1 MPDLQDGGE
10 RMTLGWTLTGTVP
23 VQRHHSEQG
32 RSVGSVTLRDVA
44 KAAGV
49 DYSTVSRA
57 LNPRT
62 PANRLNRET
71 VSRIRRIADEIG
83 YRRDVRAAGLA
94 EGRTFSI
101 GVAVADM
108 GNPYVAP
115 VLRGIQN
122 TLELSDL
129 TAIILET
136 QDDRKRLERVLH
148 HLAGRV
154 DAVIVAC
161 ARLGTRE
168 LLEEFDASTRPVVLA
183 LRSLPDSSLPAVV
196 ADDYLGGNLAAGYL
210 AQLGHRTLAQVE
222 GPGDIQ
228 PFADR
233 TRGFTD
239 TARRLRASVLDGTGR
254 AETPTVDEGR
264 RVFTQVLAAAEIR
277 PTGVFAHNDALA
289 IGVIDA
295 IRSSGLRC
303 PEDISVIGFN
313 DNPFSDHLSP
323 PLTTI
328 RVPGYDLGAAVGNLA
343 VQRITDR
350 HLPAQIHRHQP
361 TLIVRASTARHLAT
375 ERLTVTDP
383 QPGG

>member
-1 MPDLQDGGE
+1 V
-10 RMTLGWTLTGTVP
+10 RN
-23 VQRHHSEQG
+23 
-32 RSVGSVTLRDVA
+32 VTLRDVA
-44 KAAGV
+44 RAAGV

-71 VSRIRRIADEIG
+71 VARIRRIADEIG

-122 TLELSDL
+122 TLESSDL

-136 QDDRKRLERVLH
+136 QDDHKRLERVLH

-154 DAVIVAC
+154 DAMIVGC
-161 ARLGTRE
+161 ARHGSRE
-168 LLEEFDASTRPVVLA
+168 LLEDFDATTRPVVLV
-183 LRSLPDSSLPAVV
+183 LRSLPGSSLPAVT
-196 ADDYLGGNLAAGYL
+196 ADDYVGGTLAAGYL
-210 AQLGHRTLAQVE
+210 GQLGHRSLAQVE

-228 PFADR
+228 PFPDR
-233 TRGFTD
+233 RSGFID
-239 TARRLRASVLDGTGR
+239 TARRLGVHVLDGAGR
-254 AETPTVDEGR
+254 AEAPTVEEGR
-264 RVFTQVLAAAEIR
+264 RVFTQMLAAAEAM

-289 IGVIDA
+289 IGVVDA

-323 PLTTI
+323 PLSTI
-328 RVPGYDLGAAVGNLA
+328 RVPGHDLGVAAGALA
-343 VQRITDR
+343 VRRIAGR
-350 HLPAQIHRHQP
+350 LAPAEIHRHQP
-361 TLIVRASTARHLAT
+361 TLIVRASTARYRGGDHPSVAG
-375 ERLTVTDP
+375 P
-383 QPGG
+383 QPEG